1 MFLRRGVRAI
11 ALSLSAA
18 LVAGAAN
25 ADEGAI
31 GYRQKVMDA
40 VGGHM
45 QAMVA
50 IAKQEVPHGAHLKVH
65 AANMAALAGIAGDL
79 FPAGSGGGDSSAL
92 PAIWTDTAAF
102 QERLDALSAAA
113 TKLNAVVESGEMGE
127 FGAALG
133 GLGQACKG
141 CHDKFKAE

>member
-1 MFLRRGVRAI
+1 MSVRI
-11 ALSLSAA
+11 ASVVLTVA
-18 LVAGAAN
+18 LTALAGSVL
-25 ADEGAI
+25 ADGDGAV

-50 IAKQEVPHGAHLKVH
+50 IAKQEVPHGAHLAVH
-65 AANMAALAGIAGDL
+65 AANMAALSTLAGDL
-79 FPAGSGGGDSSAL
+79 FPAGSVNDDSKAL
-92 PAIWTDTAAF
+92 PEIWSEPAAF
-102 QERLDALSAAA
+102 QERLDAFTAAA
-113 TKLNAVVESGEMGE
+113 AKLDTVVKSGAMDD

-141 CHDKFKAE
+141 CHDDFKSE